1 MEDTFVP
8 SAEVRQK
15 GARGAVKHRGR
26 TKRITRL
33 QKAEARF
40 RSLVNEHRATGQLM
54 VVARTEFLE
63 ADAEEKAK
71 LAVRFPKD
79 KAIIANSNKA
89 NDDLLGW
96 RVKIDGVETVK
107 DEVAVTT
114 ETAEEATKT

>member
-1 MEDTFVP
+1 VEDALIST
-8 SAEVRQK
+8 AEVRHK
-15 GARGAVKHRGR
+15 GARGTVKHRGR

-71 LAVRFPKD
+71 LAVRFPND
-79 KAIIANSNKA
+79 KAIVANSNKA
-89 NDDLLGW
+89 NDELIGW